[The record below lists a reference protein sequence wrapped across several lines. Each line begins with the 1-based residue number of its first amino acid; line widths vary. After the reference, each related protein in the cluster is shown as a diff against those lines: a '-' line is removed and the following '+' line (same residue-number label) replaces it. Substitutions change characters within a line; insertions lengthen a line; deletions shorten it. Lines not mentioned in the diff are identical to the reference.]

1 MPTIS
6 TARGRIRIRIAK
18 WTLGG
23 RWDCIMRKRKKKNI
37 HEPHYRDYWD
47 LFWKE
52 RVYKKNQTSMFQL
65 VLNIATLGQ
74 CHSTNR
80 RQHVLGP
87 GRQEAGLFHLPVGPV
102 AQDPVGLLP
111 LPPLPTPRWI
121 SQPQT
126 TSRLARASSARG
138 QGSLR
143 EGGGQ
148 AQSPGLQRRRWG
160 LGRTHG
166 VDLDR
171 VVLPTAQAHAAEPCS
186 AAAPTAGPPSQS
198 SEGRPRWPPV
208 APASPALFHHNPL
221 YPTRWGPAL
230 SLSGLP
236 IAVQGSWSQ

>member
-1 MPTIS
+1 
-6 TARGRIRIRIAK
+6 
-18 WTLGG
+18 
-23 RWDCIMRKRKKKNI
+23 MRLYYEKKKKNI
-37 HEPHYRDYWD
+37 YEPHYRDYWD

-102 AQDPVGLLP
+102 AQDPVGFLP
-111 LPPLPTPRWI
+111 LPPLETPRWI

-126 TSRLARASSARG
+126 TSSLARASSDRG

-148 AQSPGLQRRRWG
+148 AQGPGLQRRRWG
-160 LGRTHG
+160 PGRTHR

-186 AAAPTAGPPSQS
+186 AAAPTAGPRPSPQRGAPS
-198 SEGRPRWPPV
+198 GPLWPPR
-208 APASPALFHHNPL
+208 APPCSITILFILPAGGPPFPLAVFQSQCKEAEVSSSPEM
-221 YPTRWGPAL
+221 G
-230 SLSGLP
+230 
-236 IAVQGSWSQ
+236 